1 MPDPLRALIIRIGAL
16 GDLLLTRRLTYSLSL
31 SGFRSTLFAP
41 ARHAALLQADP
52 WIEEVLD
59 SESSRYGSAFWGAW
73 PHPAKGAQEIGHFE
87 LAVVISRSA
96 DLRKFAAGRSAGV
109 IQIPPE
115 SAKEGRSIALQ
126 WAERASDAAT
136 PFEGPLPLFPT
147 DSSLVRVPG
156 ATVIHP
162 GSGSPEKNWPV
173 DRFVALGERLQ
184 SAGHRVTW
192 LRGPAE
198 GAPPPAAAGFT
209 DLADLSLRSLA
220 ATLSAS
226 RLFIGNDSGVSHL
239 AAAVGA
245 STFALFG
252 PTDPAVWRPDGLRV
266 VTLRAPSKQMT
277 SLEVGAVVSCLSS
290 HPDRY
295 FA

>member
-1 MPDPLRALIIRIGAL
+1 MQSANRRALIVRIGAL

-41 ARHAALLQADP
+41 ARHAALLSADP
-52 WIEEVLD
+52 WIDEVLD

-73 PHPAKGAQEIGHFE
+73 PHSAEGSKEIPRFDV
-87 LAVVISRSA
+87 AVVISRSA
-96 DLRKFAAGRSAGV
+96 DLRKFAGARTARV

-115 SAKEGRSIALQ
+115 RAKTGRSIAFE
-126 WAERASDAAT
+126 WAEVASDAAT
-136 PFEGPLPLFPT
+136 PFEGHLPLLPT
-147 DSSLVRVPG
+147 DSSLARVEG
-156 ATVIHP
+156 ATVIHA
-162 GSGSPEKNWPV
+162 GSGSPAKNWPV
-173 DRFVALGERLQ
+173 DRFAALGKRLEA
-184 SAGHRVTW
+184 SGHRIAW

-198 GAPPPAAAGFT
+198 GAPPPGAAAFT
-209 DLADLSLRSLA
+209 QLADLSLKALA
-220 ATLSAS
+220 ATLASS

-252 PTDPAVWRPDGLRV
+252 PTDPGVWRPDGPRV

-290 HPDRY
+290 
-295 FA
+295 AS